1 MNITII
7 CTISKLGEGRKA
19 SNLTRFKV
27 PSSIC
32 YHLRVIPLSYVYR
45 NLLHLL
51 YNISWSLFQYYFLF
65 QENPKGNIFSTNG
78 NKGFQ
83 LALISSNELNID
95 YLIKWQDVVFIMTS
109 LNKFW
114 WILTHCGNLSWLV
127 VIHSHSRVTRVLLE
141 TVLQYPKNNKTHKS
155 GSFHWAKRWRET
167 CGSFWVAG
175 GVLLQ
180 NLDGDAWHHR

>member
-1 MNITII
+1 MQRGHWEVYPIEPRKKARKQR
-7 CTISKLGEGRKA
+7 KLHSLPRMTPLKFLCSTEVKELYEYNNYMYHLELREVCKA
-19 SNLTRFKV
+19 SYPTRFKV

-51 YNISWSLFQYYFLF
+51 YNISWSLLQYYFLF
-65 QENPKGNIFSTNG
+65 QENPKGNIFSTNV

-83 LALISSNELNID
+83 LALISLNELNTD
-95 YLIKWQDVVFIMTS
+95 YLIKWHDVVFIMTS

-127 VIHSHSRVTRVLLE
+127 VIDSHSRVTHV
-141 TVLQYPKNNKTHKS
+141 Y
-155 GSFHWAKRWRET
+155 F
-167 CGSFWVAG
+167 
-175 GVLLQ
+175 
-180 NLDGDAWHHR
+180 